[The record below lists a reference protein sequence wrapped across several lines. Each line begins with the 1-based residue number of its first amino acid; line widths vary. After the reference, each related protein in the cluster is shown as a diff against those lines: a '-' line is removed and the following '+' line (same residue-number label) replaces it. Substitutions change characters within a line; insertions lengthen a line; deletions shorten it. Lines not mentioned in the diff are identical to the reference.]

1 MLTEADKSRLF
12 FVVLEQIDFNM
23 MPRLFARSDKGDAAY
38 KHHQKETLL
47 DYLKRIQ
54 AIEEIT
60 PLWSKSKH
68 IRAMKENR
76 AVTERSD
83 LLKQLREKTRLF
95 IDIKLIRDYYG
106 DEIAIYHEW
115 MKSFQRYLIWPG
127 LLSIVVSILN
137 NTVYTSENSP
147 VSALFSL
154 MMTFWGI
161 FFLINWKRHQKSLN
175 YLWDDYANE
184 DNRVTHNRKEFYG
197 SHIISQVTD

>member
-1 MLTEADKSRLF
+1 MSRLSEWTNK
-12 FVVLEQIDFNM
+12 V
-23 MPRLFARSDKGDAAY
+23 DAIY

-47 DYLKRIQ
+47 DYLKRIK

-68 IRAMKENR
+68 IRALKEDR
-76 AVTERSD
+76 AVNDRSD
-83 LLKQLREKTRLF
+83 LLKQVREKTRLF
-95 IDIKLIRDYYG
+95 IDNKLIREYYG

-127 LLSIVVSILN
+127 LFSIVVFILN
-137 NTVYTSENSP
+137 NTVYTSDNSP
-147 VSALFSL
+147 ASAIFSL

-175 YLWDDYANE
+175 FLWDDYAN
-184 DNRVTHNRKEFYG
+184 
-197 SHIISQVTD
+197 

>member
-1 MLTEADKSRLF
+1 
-12 FVVLEQIDFNM
+12 
-23 MPRLFARSDKGDAAY
+23 
-38 KHHQKETLL
+38 
-47 DYLKRIQ
+47 
-54 AIEEIT
+54 
-60 PLWSKSKH
+60 
-68 IRAMKENR
+68 MKENR

-127 LLSIVVSILN
+127 LLSIVVFILN

-147 VSALFSL
+147 ASALFSL